1 MPAETPMIQSMFIR
15 QSAGADALRIAET
28 AVSIWVDIGMA
39 LSPIIGQPGV
49 AALLKR
55 SIYLTRS
62 AHPCLETVLE
72 DKAQPDELLA
82 LQGVLAHQTS
92 ATAVAANVA
101 LLQTFQDLLTS
112 LIGLSLT
119 ERLLLPVW
127 GKPSSG
133 QTVLDTAS

>member
-1 MPAETPMIQSMFIR
+1 MQSMFIR
-15 QSAGADALRIAET
+15 QSAGADALRIAEM
-28 AVSIWVDIGMA
+28 AVSIWVDIGMT

-62 AHPCLETVLE
+62 AHPCLAAVLE

-119 ERLLLPVW
+119 ERLLLPVR

-133 QTVLDTAS
+133 QAVQDTAS